1 MLGKILQELFL
12 GCTSWAPIPLNQ
24 YLSKPG
30 CGTDHYQHLFPNH
43 FFIKNK
49 LNISEGLFNIS

>member
-1 MLGKILQELFL
+1 MPGKNFARTFL
-12 GCTSWAPIPLNQ
+12 GCTFWTPIPLKQ